1 MNLRVL
7 RRLMIAM
14 LCSST
19 AVLATAA
26 EQPYGKGMTEANIE
40 RLVLTD
46 MADVSAWRNESPAE
60 TKLSSSD
67 AHVRQGKFALKF
79 ANLVDHTTGEK
90 NYPIGWPR
98 TTLDLATA
106 KRTDWSEYD
115 FFECWIYVDTSR
127 PALPRSPLS
136 IGLVHPGHKV
146 STGRDLKEV
155 CKDQWTKIVI
165 PMSEVKDPENVSR
178 VRFNISESNYQ
189 HGDRVDFY
197 ICDMVLGRYATP
209 AILEL
214 TIEQH
219 LLFTDAR
226 SIAAQFKLVGRHGMD
241 KTTAE
246 LEVGCGD
253 ANPVAKASIAATR
266 EGQIVLPLTARLPAG
281 PSWARLNLRDSQG
294 RLIDRKSAEIRVI
307 PGPF

>member
-1 MNLRVL
+1 M
-7 RRLMIAM
+7 
-14 LCSST
+14 

-40 RLVLTD
+40 RLVLCD
-46 MADVSAWRNESPAE
+46 MADVSAWHNESPAE

-79 ANLVDHTTGEK
+79 ANVVDHTTGEK

-98 TTLDLATA
+98 TTLDLAKA
-106 KRTDWSEYD
+106 KLTDWSEYD
-115 FFECWIYVDTSR
+115 FFECWIYVETSR
-127 PALPRSPLS
+127 AALPRSPLS
-136 IGLVHPGHKV
+136 LGLTHPGHKA
-146 STGRDLKEV
+146 STGRDLREV

-165 PMSEVKDPENVSR
+165 PMTEVKDPKNVLR

-209 AILEL
+209 AIAEL
-214 TIEQH
+214 TLEQN
-219 LLFTDAR
+219 LLYTDAR
-226 SIAAQFKLVGRHGMD
+226 SVAAQFRLVGRQGMD

-253 ANPVAKASIAATR
+253 ASPVAKASCPATR
-266 EGQIVLPLTARLPAG
+266 EGEIAVPLPARLSPG
-281 PSWARLNLRDSQG
+281 QSWARLNLRDSQG
-294 RLIDRKSAEIRVI
+294 RLIDRKSVEFRVI
-307 PGPF
+307 AGPF